1 MVYTLITSLLF
12 LFASNAAHAGDIDT
26 RINEFLTPISNA
38 ISGFVFYSI
47 PISGTEFPLVLGW
60 LILAS
65 VVFTLYFGFIQLK
78 SWRHSWHLVR
88 GHYSGHANTP
98 GETSHFQALTMALSG
113 TVGLGNIAGV
123 AVAISIGGAGATFW
137 MILAGFLGMATKFT
151 ECTLAL
157 KYRIY
162 HADGSVSGGPFM
174 YLSQGLAELG
184 LERTGKVL
192 AVFFAICCVGGSI
205 GAGNMFQANQA
216 YQQVV
221 NVTGGSESFLADKA
235 WLFGLVLA
243 IFIGMVI
250 IGGVQSIARASS
262 RIVPFMVV
270 VYVTTCLFVLL
281 SHFNSIPWAFS
292 QIIDGAF
299 TGDGVAGGVVGVLIQ
314 GFKRA
319 AFSNEA
325 GLGSAP
331 IAHATARTKEPVAE
345 GYVALLEP
353 FIDTVVICTMTAL
366 AIIITGRLDNDT
378 LTGVALTS
386 DAFASVIPWFPYVLA
401 VSVVLFAFSTSLAW
415 FYYGLKSI
423 TYLVGKHP
431 SVDMGFKLFFCACA
445 IIGAS
450 MSLGPVIDFSDAMI
464 FMMTIPNVIGLYL
477 LMPIVKREL
486 RDYRQRLK
494 DGDIT
499 RSSK

>member
-1 MVYTLITSLLF
+1 MYPLLTAVLCLFSSSVY
-12 LFASNAAHAGDIDT
+12 AGNLDT
-26 RINEFLTPISNA
+26 RINDVLTPVSDA
-38 ISGFVFYSI
+38 IANTVFSTVPVAGADFPVIVAWLVFASI
-47 PISGTEFPLVLGW
+47 
-60 LILAS
+60 
-65 VVFTLYFGFIQLK
+65 VFTIYFAFIQLR

-88 GHYSGHANTP
+88 GHYSGHPDTP

-137 MILAGFLGMATKFT
+137 MILAGLLSMATKFT

-162 HADGSVSGGPFM
+162 HADGSVSGGPMF
-174 YLSQGLAELG
+174 YLSRGLADLG
-184 LERTGKVL
+184 WSRTGKVL
-192 AVFFAICCVGGSI
+192 AVIFSICCIGGSI
-205 GAGNMFQANQA
+205 GAGNMFQINQA

-221 NVTGGSESFLADKA
+221 TVSGGTESFFADKA
-235 WLFGLVLA
+235 WLFGLILA
-243 IFIGMVI
+243 IFIGSVI
-250 IGGVQSIARASS
+250 IGGVQSIARATS

-270 VYVTTCLFVLL
+270 LYVGACLYIIF
-281 SHFNSIPWAFS
+281 SHFSSIPWAFG

-299 TGDGVAGGVVGVLIQ
+299 TGEGVAGGVIGVLIQ

-331 IAHATARTKEPVAE
+331 IAHATARTKEPIAE

-353 FIDTVVICTMTAL
+353 FIDTVIICTMTAL
-366 AIIITGRLDNDT
+366 AIIITGRLDNTT
-378 LTGVALTS
+378 LTGVELTS
-386 DAFASVIPWFPYVLA
+386 DAFASVVPWFPYVLA
-401 VSVVLFAFSTSLAW
+401 VSVVLFAFSTTLSW
-415 FYYGLKSI
+415 FYYGLKSL
-423 TYLVGKHP
+423 TYLLGKNRA
-431 SVDMGFKLFFCACA
+431 VDMGYKLFFCSCA

-450 MSLGPVIDFSDAMI
+450 MSLDPVINFSDAMI
-464 FMMTIPNVIGLYL
+464 FMMAVPNVIGLYL

-486 RDYRQRLK
+486 KDYRKRLHQ
-494 DGDIT
+494 GEIT
-499 RSSK
+499 RST